1 LKLGAIVGTEI
12 AGVVGAAAG
21 QREIVASPFTGRS
34 DDIRSIEAHASI
46 EFSRVPGGVSAISR
60 D

>member
-1 LKLGAIVGTEI
+1 LKLRAIVGTEI
-12 AGVVGAAAG
+12 AGVIGAAAG
-21 QREIVASPFTGRS
+21 QREKVASPFTGRS

-46 EFSRVPGGVSAISR
+46 ESSKVPDGVYAISG